1 LRKEEFKK
9 LFDTYFDA
17 IRRYLYYRCSD
28 SELASDVAQDLF
40 TRIWE
45 KSMQIDPVKDKA
57 LLYKM
62 ASDMIVS
69 KLRRRRVELNY
80 SGSIKIEESAN
91 TPETNVEYEQ
101 LKIQYSEVLLKMPE
115 KVRTTFLMSRGEELK
130 YAEIAERLN
139 VSVKAIEK
147 RMNLALTLLRR
158 DLMKEK
164 EKLEIKSSGDE

>member
-1 LRKEEFKK
+1 MRKEEFKK

>member
-1 LRKEEFKK
+1 MLKAGKLRKEEFKE
-9 LFDTYFDA
+9 LFDIYFDT

-62 ASDMIVS
+62 ASDMIIS
-69 KLRRRRVELNY
+69 KLRRKKVELNY
-80 SGSIKIEESAN
+80 SSSIIIEESVS
-91 TPETNVEYEQ
+91 TPETNVELEQ
-101 LKIQYSEVLLKMPE
+101 LKRKYSEALLKMPE

-147 RMNLALTLLRR
+147 RMNLALTLLRI
-158 DLMKEK
+158 DLLKET
-164 EKLEIKSSGDE
+164 E

>member
-1 LRKEEFKK
+1 
-9 LFDTYFDA
+9 
-17 IRRYLYYRCSD
+17 
-28 SELASDVAQDLF
+28 
-40 TRIWE
+40 
-45 KSMQIDPVKDKA
+45 A

-69 KLRRRRVELNY
+69 KLRRKKVELNY
-80 SGSIKIEESAN
+80 SGSIIIEESGN

-158 DLMKEK
+158 DLRRET
-164 EKLEIKSSGDE
+164 E

>member
-1 LRKEEFKK
+1 MRKEEFKK

-28 SELASDVAQDLF
+28 SEMASDVAQDLF

-45 KSMQIDPVKDKA
+45 KSMQVDPVKDKA

-69 KLRRRRVELNY
+69 KLRRKKVELNY
-80 SGSIKIEESAN
+80 SDSIIIEEYKN
-91 TPETNVEYEQ
+91 TPETNFEYEQ
-101 LKIQYSEVLLKMPE
+101 LKIKYSEALLKMPE

-139 VSVKAIEK
+139 VSIKAIEK
-147 RMNLALTLLRR
+147 RMTLALALLKRELLK
-158 DLMKEK
+158 DTE
-164 EKLEIKSSGDE
+164 

>member
-1 LRKEEFKK
+1 MLKEGKLGKEEFKK
-9 LFDTYFDA
+9 LFDTYFDS

-28 SELASDVAQDLF
+28 TELASDVAQDLF

-45 KSMQIDPVKDKA
+45 KSMHIDPAKDKA

-69 KLRRRRVELNY
+69 KLRRKKVEMNY
-80 SGSIKIEESAN
+80 SNSIIVEEYRN
-91 TPETNVEYEQ
+91 TPEKNIEYGQ
-101 LKIQYSEVLLKMPE
+101 LKMKYSQVLLKMPE

-130 YAEIAERLN
+130 YSEIAERLN

-147 RMNLALTLLRR
+147 RMNLALALLR
-158 DLMKEK
+158 KELK
-164 EKLEIKSSGDE
+164 NEID